1 VSSEGRSAGV
11 GVRGA
16 WPGCMAVEGGCE
28 GKGEDAVSLGA
39 RSRLCGRLSYLSRRQ
54 RYPC

>member
-1 VSSEGRSAGV
+1 MSSEGRSAGV

-16 WPGCMAVEGGCE
+16 WRGCMAVEGGCE